1 MHNIIYIYVYTYY
14 TLIHIYIYSIYNVM
28 YIYRFLCLY
37 LSRQFLDEP
46 TSGLD
51 STASLVLVQQLK
63 RMAKLGM
70 TIIMII
76 HQPCGTYSS
85 LKWLLRA

>member
-1 MHNIIYIYVYTYY
+1 M
-14 TLIHIYIYSIYNVM
+14 
-28 YIYRFLCLY
+28 
-37 LSRQFLDEP
+37 DEP

-51 STASLVLVQQLK
+51 SMASLVLVQQLK

-76 HQPCGTYSS
+76 HQPWGAQLLIILHSKGS
-85 LKWLLRA
+85 KRLKKAWKRRILRRYKLFTLIDDVCLCHGVI